1 MTTQCW
7 LSPGASSHVIMCRGV
22 EPLSPPVPGPGTRR
36 RTESISR
43 PDTVK
48 YRPAIFPEYHF
59 ILGAPRPG
67 LDILCLIQ
75 IWSKSEGPGRFLV
88 SPLKNSP
95 ANLASRPIICI
106 SIIELYFLPCNT
118 WIYFINNKIH
128 NYNSNMK
135 NWIELYLMK
144 YIMHEAPKIK
154 GQRTWSWPPPVSLH
168 CTVVSASKVSKETL
182 YPMQHVLSW
191 S

>member
-1 MTTQCW
+1 MYVVCS
-7 LSPGASSHVIMCRGV
+7 L
-22 EPLSPPVPGPGTRR
+22 GTRR

-43 PDTVK
+43 PDAVK
-48 YRPAIFPEYHF
+48 YRPAIFPEYHCS
-59 ILGAPRPG
+59 GPRVRG
-67 LDILCLIQ
+67 WTFCV
-75 IWSKSEGPGRFLV
+75 WSKSEGHGRFLV

-154 GQRTWSWPPPVSLH
+154 GQRTFWSWPPPVSLH